1 MPSPRTS
8 KETGKQTKSMTILH
22 CLKTERTKRFLMI
35 LKRYKSTRTEHSEQ
49 KTQGGSRR
57 GTEQL
62 ESARQ
67 GNEREVGR
75 VHNRGP

>member
-1 MPSPRTS
+1 
-8 KETGKQTKSMTILH
+8 
-22 CLKTERTKRFLMI
+22 MI
-35 LKRYKSTRTEHSEQ
+35 LNRFKSTKTEHSEQ